1 MQTLAGE
8 GVVLTTYQGML
19 NALSKWPPSLLPIL
33 QQRFQRLMKQI
44 GKDRWAVGDWVAI
57 GFDGSRD
64 ATPRTKSNER
74 AYCAADY
81 GNGKTA
87 RSKKNRNGKA
97 KQGAKQ
103 GAKHG
108 ANTGKV

>member
-97 KQGAKQ
+97 KQGAK
-103 GAKHG
+103 HG